1 MSRIAIVA
9 PTFNEQENISSFID
23 AIFSE
28 AKKIH
33 GCETFL
39 IISDS
44 HSSDD
49 TANIV
54 ERKSRTKKNLVYLDV
69 KKRGLGLGIREGLNY
84 AVDKLKADYLITIEA
99 DLSNDPKKILRIV
112 ELLKKYDLVIG
123 SRYIRGGGI
132 KNWSWWRKKL
142 SFGANLGLRLLAL
155 SKIHEYTNLYR
166 GFNRLTWMKLRG
178 RLNRYD
184 GWLFVPAFIF
194 EFLSIGMSS
203 TEMPF
208 IYFDRF
214 GGRSKM
220 RTLSYT
226 KNLLLYALSYRMNRI
241 SSWFSHHQ

>member
-9 PTFNEQENISSFID
+9 PTFNEQENISNFID

-28 AKKIH
+28 TKKLNSS
-33 GCETFL
+33 ETFL

-44 HSSDD
+44 HSTDD
-49 TANIV
+49 TAKIV
-54 ERKSRTKKNLVYLDV
+54 GDKSRKKKNLIYLDV
-69 KKRGLGLGIREGLNY
+69 KRRGLGLGIREGLNY
-84 AVDKLKADYLITIEA
+84 AVDKLKADFLITIEA
-99 DLSNDPKKILRIV
+99 DLSNDPKKIPRIV

-123 SRYIRGGGI
+123 SRYVHGGGI

-142 SFGANLGLRLLAL
+142 SFCANLGLRLLAM
-155 SKIHEYTNLYR
+155 SEIHEYTNLYR
-166 GFNRLTWMKLRG
+166 GFSRSTWLKLRNQ
-178 RLNRYD
+178 LNQYG

-203 TEMPF
+203 VEMPF

-226 KNLLLYALSYRMNRI
+226 KNLLLYALSYRINRM
-241 SSWFSHHQ
+241 SSWFKSHQ